1 MTIHIT
7 SLHHYPVKSC
17 AAVNLSRAWIDS
29 LGLAGDR
36 RYLVADMDGNFMT
49 ARKFPKLTTLL
60 ATTFNGGLV
69 LASLDGTPAELVLQE
84 KEFSDSYTSAT
95 VWKQNV
101 SAQRCG
107 SDADAWIS
115 EFLGTQC
122 QLLFFGEQSSR
133 PIKKRDDKQVS
144 FADGYPLLLTSTSSL
159 DSIQTHCD
167 NEIHMAQFRPN
178 IVISGSDAFAED
190 GWSRIRVGELIFTVH
205 SPCERCKLITLPPRS
220 LTFDKGLEPLRTLI
234 KHHSSEKRAPL
245 FGHNVIAEGT
255 GIIEVG
261 MTVEVLD

>member
-1 MTIHIT
+1 MTIYIT
-7 SLHHYPVKSC
+7 SLHQYPVKSS
-17 AAVNLSRAWIDS
+17 APVNLSRTWIDS

-49 ARKFPKLTTLL
+49 ARKHPKLTSLL
-60 ATTFNGGLV
+60 ATTINGGLV
-69 LASLDGTPAELVLQE
+69 LSAVSGTPANRVIFE
-84 KEFSDSYTSAT
+84 KDFEENYAPVT
-95 VWKQNV
+95 VWKQSI

-107 SDADAWIS
+107 IETDAWIS
-115 EFLGTQC
+115 EFLGMPC
-122 QLLFFGEQSSR
+122 QLLFFGEHTSR

-159 DSIQTHCD
+159 ASIQSHC
-167 NEIHMAQFRPN
+167 ESPILMEQFRPN

-190 GWSRIRVGELIFTVH
+190 NWSRVRIGDLTFTVH

-220 LTFDKGLEPLRTLI
+220 LVFDKKQEPLRTLI

-245 FGHNVIAEGT
+245 FGHNLIAEGT

-261 MTVEVLD
+261 MLVEVLD